1 MMPPYIREREM
12 DKQKKE
18 LSIAILLCS
27 VYLTVLC
34 TENLG
39 DPSTLSPSIVS
50 PACTTLIPN
59 RPTPTNKP
67 RITIEH
73 PTANLGKVRPNKQ
86 YTCSFPFKN
95 AGNALLEIK
104 GIQSTCQ
111 CSTPELEKKKY
122 APGESG
128 TIVVHF
134 QSSPLEGSTSKR
146 LYVLSN
152 ASDSPRAML
161 TIKADVVVP
170 WEVVPHKIELDYRAA
185 EFGIVPITVR
195 SKDGTPFRITHAAS
209 PNNAITL
216 SPGPDNEG
224 VERITRAA
232 SSDNAI
238 TLSPDPDNEGVE
250 HVLRLKVNAELIK
263 KGESGRIVIKT
274 THPEFTILS
283 VPYTMRPEFEVFPRR
298 IIFFNVRSQE
308 PSVRHITV
316 TNNYGED
323 FKITLVKSL
332 KGHMKVLGFERENAT
347 AKVTVECL
355 IPESATPRYF
365 GDDIE
370 IRINES
376 RVYRVPCNVWI
387 GEKR

>member
-50 PACTTLIPN
+50 PACTTFIPN

-67 RITIEH
+67 IITIEH

-170 WEVVPHKIELDYRAA
+170 WEVVPQKIELDYRAA

-209 PNNAITL
+209 P
-216 SPGPDNEG
+216 
-224 VERITRAA
+224 
-232 SSDNAI
+232 DNAI
-238 TLSPDPDNEGVE
+238 TMSPDPNNKGAE
-250 HVLRLKVNAELIK
+250 HVLHLKVNAELIK

-355 IPESATPRYF
+355 MPESATPGYF
-365 GDDIE
+365 SDDIE

-387 GEKR
+387 EGKR